1 MSAALSAAKKRRA
14 PTSIQ
19 PETPRM
25 GGSSVGGE
33 GSMQSTQGMTLPQVI
48 ALIDKR
54 LIQLE
59 LFSKNI
65 QGTVKAGVGAAAT
78 TAAPA
83 VDKDEIV
90 NAVVEEFQS
99 RFDVMA
105 EEIAE
110 MKQIV
115 MHLQSYTMDVN
126 KMLLSQLQQT
136 GVFTFSTSENNTS
149 GSDEGEEIV

>member
-14 PTSIQ
+14 PTSAPPDPI
-19 PETPRM
+19 R
-25 GGSSVGGE
+25 GGSSS
-33 GSMQSTQGMTLPQVI
+33 GSSIQPQNNQMAGQSGMQQGLSLQQTI

-65 QGTVKAGVGAAAT
+65 SQKGIPNQEQT
-78 TAAPA
+78 

-90 NAVVEEFQS
+90 STVLDDFQA

-105 EEIAE
+105 DEIAE

-115 MHLQSYTMDVN
+115 LHLQSYTMDVN
-126 KMLLSQLQQT
+126 KMLLNQLKNT
-136 GVFTFSTSENNTS
+136 LGDGERFTLS
-149 GSDEGEEIV
+149 GDDNSSNEES

>member
-25 GGSSVGGE
+25 GGSNGPNGD
-33 GSMQSTQGMTLPQVI
+33 MQTQSTQGMTLPQVI
-48 ALIDKR
+48 SLIDKR

-59 LFSKNI
+59 LFSKNF
-65 QGTVKAGVGAAAT
+65 QTSMKNGTVAGS
-78 TAAPA
+78 TAVPE
-83 VDKDEIV
+83 VNKDEIV
-90 NAVVEEFQS
+90 NAVLEEFQS

-126 KMLLSQLQQT
+126 KMLLSQLQQS
-136 GVFTFSTSENNTS
+136 GMFTLSNSENNS
-149 GSDEGEEIV
+149 SEEDSS

>member
-1 MSAALSAAKKRRA
+1 
-14 PTSIQ
+14 
-19 PETPRM
+19 
-25 GGSSVGGE
+25 
-33 GSMQSTQGMTLPQVI
+33 MTLPQVI

-65 QGTVKAGVGAAAT
+65 QGTVKAGAGAAAAA
-78 TAAPA
+78 AAPA
-83 VDKDEIV
+83 VNKDDIV
-90 NAVVEEFQS
+90 NAVLDEFQS

-149 GSDEGEEIV
+149 GSDEGEESA